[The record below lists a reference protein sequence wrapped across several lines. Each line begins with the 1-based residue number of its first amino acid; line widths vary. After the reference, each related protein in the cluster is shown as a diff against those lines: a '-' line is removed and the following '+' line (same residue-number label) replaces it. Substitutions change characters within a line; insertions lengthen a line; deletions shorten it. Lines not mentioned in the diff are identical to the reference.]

1 MKKLM
6 LLSLVLGM
14 FVFSSCDSKR
24 AYCDCVNS
32 AMELMEKV
40 QSGEMTEADADAEL
54 ANCKWMEDLS
64 EDESA
69 AELKKCT
76 EGAAGDMAKGINE
89 LQELSEDLEEVA
101 EDFEDEDYSLDEYDE
116 EMDELV
122 EDFEDEMDD
131 IIEDYEDNL
140 DELEEE
146 IEGM

>member
-122 EDFEDEMDD
+122 EDFEDEMND
-131 IIEDYEDNL
+131 IIEDYEDDL

>member
-89 LQELSEDLEEVA
+89 LQELSEGLEEVA

-122 EDFEDEMDD
+122 EDFEDEMND
-131 IIEDYEDNL
+131 IIEDYEDDL

>member
-76 EGAAGDMAKGINE
+76 EGAAGDMAKEINK

-116 EMDELV
+116 E
-122 EDFEDEMDD
+122 
-131 IIEDYEDNL
+131 I
-140 DELEEE
+140 
-146 IEGM
+146 

>member
-1 MKKLM
+1 M

-131 IIEDYEDNL
+131 IIEDYEDDL

>member
-89 LQELSEDLEEVA
+89 LQELSEDLEKVA

-116 EMDELV
+116 EIDELV
-122 EDFEDEMDD
+122 EDFEDDID
-131 IIEDYEDNL
+131 GIIEDF
-140 DELEEE
+140 EEE
-146 IEGM
+146 IEDM

>member
-14 FVFSSCDSKR
+14 FIFSSCDSKR

-32 AMELMEKV
+32 AIELMEKV
-40 QSGEMTEADADAEL
+40 QSGEMTEDDADAEL

-76 EGAAGDMAKGINE
+76 EGAAGDMAKEINK

-122 EDFEDEMDD
+122 EDFEDEMND
-131 IIEDYEDNL
+131 IIEDYEDDL

-146 IEGM
+146 IEGL

>member
-122 EDFEDEMDD
+122 EDFEDEMND
-131 IIEDYEDNL
+131 IIEDYEDDL

-146 IEGM
+146 IEDM

>member
-1 MKKLM
+1 M

-122 EDFEDEMDD
+122 EDFEDEMND
-131 IIEDYEDNL
+131 IIEDYEDDL

>member
-76 EGAAGDMAKGINE
+76 EGAAGDMAKGINKF
-89 LQELSEDLEEVA
+89 QELSEDLEEVA
-101 EDFEDEDYSLDEYDE
+101 EDFEDEDYSLDEYDD
-116 EMDELV
+116 EMDELI
-122 EDFEDEMDD
+122 EDFEDEMND
-131 IIEDYEDNL
+131 IIEDYEDDL

>member
-101 EDFEDEDYSLDEYDE
+101 EDFEDVDYSLDEYDE

-122 EDFEDEMDD
+122 EDFEDEMND
-131 IIEDYEDNL
+131 IIEDYEDDL

>member
-40 QSGEMTEADADAEL
+40 QSGEMKEADADAEL

-131 IIEDYEDNL
+131 IIEDFEDDL

>member
-89 LQELSEDLEEVA
+89 LQELSEGLQEVA

-122 EDFEDEMDD
+122 EDFEDEMND
-131 IIEDYEDNL
+131 IIEDYEDDL

>member
-76 EGAAGDMAKGINE
+76 EGAAGDMAKEINE
-89 LQELSEDLEEVA
+89 LQELSDDLEEVA
-101 EDFEDEDYSLDEYDE
+101 EDFEDEDYSLDEYDD
-116 EMDELV
+116 EMDELI
-122 EDFEDEMDD
+122 EDFEDEMND
-131 IIEDYEDNL
+131 IIEDYEDDL

>member
-6 LLSLVLGM
+6 LLSLALGM
-14 FVFSSCDSKR
+14 YVFSSCDSKR
-24 AYCDCVNS
+24 SYCDCVNS

-40 QSGEMTEADADAEL
+40 QSGDMTEADADAEL

-76 EGAAGDMAKGINE
+76 EGAAGDMAKEINK

-116 EMDELV
+116 EIDELV
-122 EDFEDEMDD
+122 EDFEDDID
-131 IIEDYEDNL
+131 GIIEDFEDDMN
-140 DELEEE
+140 ELEEE
-146 IEGM
+146 IEDM

>member
-76 EGAAGDMAKGINE
+76 EGAAGDMAKGINK

-122 EDFEDEMDD
+122 EDFEDEMND
-131 IIEDYEDNL
+131 IIEDYEDDL

>member
-131 IIEDYEDNL
+131 IIEDYEDDL

>member
-131 IIEDYEDNL
+131 IIEDFEDDL

>member
-1 MKKLM
+1 M

-89 LQELSEDLEEVA
+89 LQELSEGLEEVA

-122 EDFEDEMDD
+122 EDFEDEMND
-131 IIEDYEDNL
+131 IIEDYEDDL

>member
-6 LLSLVLGM
+6 LLSFALGM
-14 FVFSSCDSKR
+14 FVFSSCNSKR
-24 AYCDCVNS
+24 AYCDCVNNT
-32 AMELMEKV
+32 MELLEKV

-101 EDFEDEDYSLDEYDE
+101 EDFEDVDYSLDEYDE

-122 EDFEDEMDD
+122 EDFEDEMND
-131 IIEDYEDNL
+131 IIEDYEDDL

>member
-14 FVFSSCDSKR
+14 FIFSSCDSKR

-40 QSGEMTEADADAEL
+40 QSGEMTEDDADAEL

-76 EGAAGDMAKGINE
+76 EGAAGDMAKGINK
-89 LQELSEDLEEVA
+89 LQELSEDLGIP
-101 EDFEDEDYSLDEYDE
+101 YQSL
-116 EMDELV
+116 
-122 EDFEDEMDD
+122 
-131 IIEDYEDNL
+131 INL
-140 DELEEE
+140 YLRDCASSQRKLNLRWK
-146 IEGM
+146 

>member
-54 ANCKWMEDLS
+54 ANCKWMEHLS

-122 EDFEDEMDD
+122 EDFEDEMND
-131 IIEDYEDNL
+131 IIEDYEDDL

>member
-122 EDFEDEMDD
+122 EDFEDEMND
-131 IIEDYEDNL
+131 IIEDYENDL

>member
-1 MKKLM
+1 MTKLM

-76 EGAAGDMAKGINE
+76 EGAAGDMTKEINE
-89 LQELSEDLEEVA
+89 LQELSEDLEKVA

-122 EDFEDEMDD
+122 EDFEDEMND
-131 IIEDYEDNL
+131 IIEDYEDDL
-140 DELEEE
+140 DELKEE